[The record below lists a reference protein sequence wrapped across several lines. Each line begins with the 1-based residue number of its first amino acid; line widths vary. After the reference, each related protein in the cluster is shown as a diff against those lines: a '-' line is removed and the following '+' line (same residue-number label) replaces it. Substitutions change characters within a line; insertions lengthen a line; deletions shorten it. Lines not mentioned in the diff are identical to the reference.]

1 MPDWTL
7 APGDAIKRT
16 ELHRQF
22 GGSGQSGISP
32 SARSP
37 NVFFFSDRSSGE
49 QHGYLD
55 DWKSDGY
62 FHYVGEG
69 QRGDQ
74 RMSGGNRA
82 ILEAA
87 ENGRTLRG
95 FNRLL
100 KNASKWSLYAH
111 I

>member
-7 APGDAIKRT
+7 VPGDAIKRT
-16 ELHRQF
+16 DLHRQF

-32 SARSP
+32 SAQSP

-74 RMSGGNRA
+74 RMTEGTERSSKQRS
-82 ILEAA
+82 AA
-87 ENGRTLRG
+87 ELCE
-95 FNRLL
+95 
-100 KNASKWSLYAH
+100 ASKAVAGR
-111 I
+111 